1 LASLFGFRTRNPQR
15 DRETD
20 RERYERLESL
30 LAEMAA
36 QIAAERGGLERRYRE
51 SSANA
56 GFLADAID
64 NEEAASGSS
73 ARLDAM
79 TDDLINCERR
89 LAALSRQ
96 IAVVEDL
103 RTRARSLFSD
113 PLQAET
119 PRREALGAR

>member
-36 QIAAERGGLERRYRE
+36 QIAAERSGLERRYRE

-103 RTRARSLFSD
+103 RTRARSLFPD

-119 PRREALGAR
+119 PRREALGVR